1 MKTGFIICGA
11 LGLEVKG
18 IIRKQ
23 GWDAEIIGVSPEDHM
38 FPMRIAPDVEKRIGK
53 IQERCDRLVVV
64 YGECGSRGKLDEVLD
79 KYNIFRIN
87 ARNCY
92 EMYAGSKYDQ
102 FLEEEI
108 GTFFLTDFLVRTF
121 HRAVI
126 KGLGLDRYPELKETY
141 FHNCTR
147 IVYLIQNDSPQLRQE
162 AQVIADFMDLPLQFH
177 DTGCGNLEAHL
188 RELMNREEHRKG
200 LPSYK
205 ANCCYKNNIGNELLM
220 CY

>member
-11 LGLEVKG
+11 LGQEVKG
-18 IIRKQ
+18 IVRKQ

-38 FPMRIAPDVEKRIGK
+38 FPMRIAPDVEKRILK
-53 IQERCDRLVVV
+53 LRDRCDHIAVI

-92 EMYAGSKYDQ
+92 EMYAGNKYDQ

-126 KGLGLDRYPELKETY
+126 QGLGLDRYP
-141 FHNCTR
+141 
-147 IVYLIQNDSPQLRQE
+147 
-162 AQVIADFMDLPLQFH
+162 
-177 DTGCGNLEAHL
+177 
-188 RELMNREEHRKG
+188 
-200 LPSYK
+200 
-205 ANCCYKNNIGNELLM
+205 
-220 CY
+220 